1 MRIKYS
7 GRTYA
12 KSFAFILIGIFSAAF
27 GLEGFI
33 IPNGL
38 IDGGVTGISL
48 LVSKLTHFSLPIL
61 IVLINLPFI
70 LIGYK
75 QVSAAFAAIT
85 AIGIAALSAVLIFV
99 PFPIITNDY
108 LLAAVFGGL
117 FLGGGIGMC
126 IRGGGVIDGTEVLSI
141 LISRKTG
148 FTIGD
153 LILIFNILIFSVAAF
168 FMKIEFV
175 LYSLLTYLSASKTV
189 DYIVQGIEEYTGVT
203 IISSKSN
210 EIRLAI
216 IEDLGRGVTVLKGS
230 GGYGKRGQNMVEID
244 VLFCVTT
251 RLEIQKLKSL
261 ITTIDSSAFVVMH
274 SINDSV
280 GGMLKKRPLHH

>member
-1 MRIKYS
+1 MRIKYN

-12 KSFAFILIGIFSAAF
+12 KSFAFVLIGIFSAAF

-48 LVSKLTHFSLPIL
+48 LVSKITHFSLPLL
-61 IVLINLPFI
+61 ITLINIPFI
-70 LIGYK
+70 IIGYK
-75 QVSAAFAAIT
+75 QVSMAFAVIT
-85 AIGIAALSAVLIFV
+85 SIGIVALSSVLIFV
-99 PFPIITNDY
+99 PFPVITNDY
-108 LLAAVFGGL
+108 LLAAIFGGL
-117 FLGGGIGMC
+117 FLGGGIGLC

-153 LILIFNILIFSVAAF
+153 LILIFNLLIFSVAAF
-168 FMKIEFV
+168 FMQIEFV

-210 EIRLAI
+210 DIRLAI

-261 ITTIDSSAFVVMH
+261 ISTIDANAFVVMH

-280 GGMLKKRPLHH
+280 GGMLKKRPLQH